1 MFETMA
7 VEIEQLLGKVT
18 RVTAGLPQCPG
29 TVAVEVS
36 GLFGD
41 TRVGV
46 SPVLLKVRSAV
57 RAATFSAGLVAF
69 HKNEPFHGFGLV
81 VFSSS
86 S

>member
-18 RVTAGLPQCPG
+18 RVTVGLPECPG

-46 SPVLLKVRSAV
+46 
-57 RAATFSAGLVAF
+57 TQCC
-69 HKNEPFHGFGLV
+69 
-81 VFSSS
+81 
-86 S
+86 